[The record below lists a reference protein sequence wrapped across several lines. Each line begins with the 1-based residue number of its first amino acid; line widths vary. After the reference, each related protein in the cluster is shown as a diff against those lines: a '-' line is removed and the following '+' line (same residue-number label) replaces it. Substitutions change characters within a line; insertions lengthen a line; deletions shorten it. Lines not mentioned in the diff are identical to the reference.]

1 MTTFTLRL
9 PDELGDAL
17 RQTAEREGASMNEI
31 AIKAVALYTSGRVRR
46 RDEHLATIVR
56 QDARLLARLG
66 NLVGD
71 DQNDTVVSEPASGTA
86 STNL

>member
-17 RQTAEREGASMNEI
+17 RETAEREGTSMNDVVV
-31 AIKAVALYTSGRVRR
+31 KAVAQYTSGRVRR
-46 RDEHLATIVR
+46 RDAHLSAIVR

-66 NLVGD
+66 DQSYD
-71 DQNDTVVSEPASGTA
+71 DDVRDLTVDRQDSDVRD
-86 STNL
+86 LR